1 MREVLKLFQYRG
13 PRETQSCFNRN
24 YIVAWWQERGIYA
37 ASPHGRTGR
46 RMKDVTSFGL
56 DVEAAQMP
64 RSQSRQFVPHDKQC
78 GDLKNP
84 PGRTLPPHSG
94 QNILISLST
103 LPLQAG
109 HLGRNTMNK
118 VMASAINTKT
128 RNGNLLPKEVPFIH
142 PKNIGKNRARK
153 IIMKALEQN
162 RYRCAIGLNC
172 SRKICF
178 SDSL

>member
-1 MREVLKLFQYRG
+1 
-13 PRETQSCFNRN
+13 
-24 YIVAWWQERGIYA
+24 
-37 ASPHGRTGR
+37 
-46 RMKDVTSFGL
+46 MKDVTSFGL

-128 RNGNLLPKEVPFIH
+128 RNGNHLPKEVPFTTQ
-142 PKNIGKNRARK
+142 KTLVRTEQGK
-153 IIMKALEQN
+153 
-162 RYRCAIGLNC
+162 
-172 SRKICF
+172 
-178 SDSL
+178 SL